1 MERGVFAG
9 PYSEQSPIR
18 EPEEEASL
26 LSGPKKI
33 SVILNPQA
41 SGGGGVRVLPK
52 LEEALKRRTLS
63 YSLHQTENPGHAFV
77 LAREVVDGDS
87 DLVLVV
93 GGDGTIHEV
102 ANGLLTREG
111 DPPPIGVIPVGTGN
125 DFFRMV
131 GGPKD
136 PEKALDALLSGTPR
150 DFEVGEVRYN
160 GRSSFF
166 VNLLGLGVD
175 VEVLRKREEYP
186 RLKGLPQYLAALVSA
201 LWSFRPESVRV
212 TMGPVGDST
221 PGEVIDERTILIAVT
236 VGPSVGG
243 GFLLSPGA
251 SPYDGLLDLFFVK
264 PLGAM
269 KLVRYI
275 PKVIRG
281 THQDLPELVQRRVK
295 TLTIERSDKGPFYF
309 EMDGEN
315 VPDSVTGLEIL
326 VHPGKLQV
334 LVPAEAV

>member
-1 MERGVFAG
+1 M
-9 PYSEQSPIR
+9 
-18 EPEEEASL
+18 
-26 LSGPKKI
+26 SGPKKI

-41 SGGGGVRVLPK
+41 SGGGGARVLPK

-63 YSLHQTENPGHAFV
+63 YSLFRTENPGHATA
-77 LAREVVDGDS
+77 LARDVVDGDS

-111 DPPPIGVIPVGTGN
+111 DRPPIGVIPVGTGN

-131 GGPKD
+131 GGSKD
-136 PEKALDALLSGTPR
+136 PETALDALLSGTAR
-150 DFEVGEVRYN
+150 DFEVGEVRYD
-160 GRSSFF
+160 GKSSFF

-175 VEVLRKREEYP
+175 VEVLRKRENYP

-212 TMGPVGDST
+212 TTGPVENST
-221 PGEVIDERTILIAVT
+221 PGELIDERTLLMAVT
-236 VGPSVGG
+236 VGPSVAG
-243 GFLLSPGA
+243 GFLLSPEA
-251 SPYDGLLDLFFVK
+251 SPYDGWLDLFFVK

-269 KLVRYI
+269 KLARYI

-281 THQDLPELVQRRVK
+281 THRDLPELIQRRVK
-295 TLTIERSDKGPFYF
+295 TLTIERSDKAPFFF

-315 VPDSVTGLEIL
+315 VPDPVSGLEVV
-326 VHPGKLQV
+326 VHPGVLRV
-334 LVPAEAV
+334 LVPAEDV

>member
-1 MERGVFAG
+1 VL
-9 PYSEQSPIR
+9 
-18 EPEEEASL
+18 L
-26 LSGPKKI
+26 LSGFKDI

-41 SGGGGVRVLPK
+41 SGGRGARVRPK
-52 LEEALKRRTLS
+52 LEDALRRRDLS
-63 YSLHQTENPGHAFV
+63 YSLVQTEEPGHATA
-77 LAREVVDGDS
+77 LAREAMDRAP

-102 ANGLLTREG
+102 ANGLLSREG
-111 DPPPIGVIPVGTGN
+111 ARPPIGVIPVGTGN

-136 PEKALDALLSGTPR
+136 PEKTLDALLSGTVK

-160 GRSSFF
+160 GKSSYF

-175 VEVLRKREEYP
+175 VEVLRKRESYP

-201 LWSFRPESVRV
+201 LWSFRPSSVRV
-212 TMGPVGDST
+212 TLGPAEGTTS
-221 PGEVIDERTILIAVT
+221 GEVIDERTILVAVT

-243 GFLLSPGA
+243 GFLLSPEA

-264 PLGAM
+264 PLGVV
-269 KLVRYI
+269 KLARYI

-281 THQDLPELVQRRVK
+281 THQGLPELVQRRVNS
-295 TLTIERSDKGPFYF
+295 LTIERSDKVPFFF

-315 VPDSVTGLEIL
+315 VPDPVTRLEVV
-326 VHPGKLQV
+326 VHPGLLQV
-334 LVPAEAV
+334 LVPGEAD